1 MKFFKYLGFL
11 ILLLMLSAEVFS
23 QAEYEEEKIRY
34 SRFFHSCGF
43 SLFTEYVSGPMS
55 SVPFYDTTGVNVVK
69 FDPERF
75 SVYDNNSWNAL
86 SFTYIIRYVFWRIDN
101 DHSLSL
107 AMPINL
113 GLSYIKANDGSGAYG
128 SLSVPLMIQYSSGVA
143 STFETEI
150 WKGWMVGAGADFN
163 VFPVVSSEQF
173 KPEKSPN
180 PDEIFYGT
188 KHWLQPS
195 LEFSYRWLSEYDRY
209 HEVNL
214 RGGVGIPQKS
224 INHQGESKSITPFS
238 VKLSYIVSINY

>member
-1 MKFFKYLGFL
+1 MKFLRYLGFL
-11 ILLLMLSAEVFS
+11 ILFLMLSAKAYS
-23 QAEYEEEKIRY
+23 QSEYGEEKIRY

-128 SLSVPLMIQYSSGVA
+128 SLSVPLMIQYISSGL
-143 STFETEI
+143 
-150 WKGWMVGAGADFN
+150 GDFSGLN
-163 VFPVVSSEQF
+163 CSELTTGKILKSAPAPTIQPFQTSVS
-173 KPEKSPN
+173 KVDATPEL
-180 PDEIFYGT
+180 Y
-188 KHWLQPS
+188 
-195 LEFSYRWLSEYDRY
+195 
-209 HEVNL
+209 
-214 RGGVGIPQKS
+214 
-224 INHQGESKSITPFS
+224 
-238 VKLSYIVSINY
+238 